1 MHDLIETLSSF
12 IRASHSVA
20 ANVQAA
26 EPLDHP
32 CLIAAPPALI
42 DDLPLPAFSLASDG
56 AISLVAGR

>member
-1 MHDLIETLSSF
+1 MHHLIETLSSLV
-12 IRASHSVA
+12 RTPHSVA
-20 ANVQAA
+20 ADALAA

-42 DDLPLPAFSLASDG
+42 DDMPLPAFSQASDG